1 MDEAYKKSTIKNLVN
16 VFYWMRELEED
27 AKHGV
32 FVLSPSTFITTWL
45 HDLIITKMAYGNK
58 DLDWAEIYK
67 EAKAQ
72 ADANWEKEHA
82 ENND

>member
-1 MDEAYKKSTIKNLVN
+1 MYEKSVINTLTN

-32 FVLSPSTFITTWL
+32 FVLSPATFITTWL
-45 HDLIITKMAYGNK
+45 HDVIISKMAYENK
-58 DLDWAEIYK
+58 DLDWPKVCA

-72 ADANWEKEHA
+72 ANKIWEAEHA
-82 ENND
+82 KNNG